1 MKAYLI
7 LENGMVFTGT
17 RIGSPAES
25 TGELVFTTGVVG
37 YMETLSD
44 PSYAGQIIM
53 QTFPLIGNYGVITED
68 MQGDFANVSRLSG
81 DQYSFGI
88 LGGDCQ
94 LIIAVKFS
102 IQLISI
108 TNLIHN

>member
-1 MKAYLI
+1 MRI
-7 LENGMVFTGT
+7 FTEQPLKEF
-17 RIGSPAES
+17 IGAHPEARTALQEWAS
-25 TGELVFTTGVVG
+25 VVKKSSW
-37 YMETLSD
+37 TS
-44 PSYAGQIIM
+44 
-53 QTFPLIGNYGVITED
+53 FED
-68 MQGDFANVSRLSG
+68 MQGNFANVSRLSG

-102 IQLISI
+102 IQLVNI

>member
-1 MKAYLI
+1 MRIFTEQPLKEFIGAYPETKTALQ
-7 LENGMVFTGT
+7 EWA
-17 RIGSPAES
+17 S
-25 TGELVFTTGVVG
+25 VVKNSQW
-37 YMETLSD
+37 TS
-44 PSYAGQIIM
+44 
-53 QTFPLIGNYGVITED
+53 FED

-88 LGGDCQ
+88 PGGDCQ